1 MQIFSSL
8 VTFAL
13 FLSKLKGKAV
23 FVQLNNYLGKHD
35 LHEPL
40 RSAYKIFHSTE
51 TALLTVTNYII
62 LSLDKGE
69 NVFLVLL
76 DLSAAFDTVNH
87 TLLPARLQKLFGIR
101 GTILQLFNSYLSGR
115 TQFVN
120 IDEVKSK
127 IRDLP
132 VGAPQGSVLG
142 PVLYLLYTAPL
153 AKVIRSYDLD
163 YHPYADD
170 TQFYF
175 AFKSVDVDATKSRV
189 ESCISA
195 ICRWMVLNELK
206 LNHDKTEVMLI
217 QSQYRPSP
225 SFQSLRVGD

>member
-1 MQIFSSL
+1 M
-8 VTFAL
+8 
-13 FLSKLKGKAV
+13 
-23 FVQLNNYLGKHD
+23 
-35 LHEPL
+35 
-40 RSAYKIFHSTE
+40 
-51 TALLTVTNYII
+51 
-62 LSLDKGE
+62 
-69 NVFLVLL
+69 
-76 DLSAAFDTVNH
+76 
-87 TLLPARLQKLFGIR
+87 
-101 GTILQLFNSYLSGR
+101 
-115 TQFVN
+115 
-120 IDEVKSK
+120 KSK

-153 AKVIRSYDLD
+153 AKVIRSYYLD

-175 AFKSVDVDATKSRV
+175 AFKSVDVDATKSMV

-217 QSQYRPSP
+217 HSQYRPSP

>member
-1 MQIFSSL
+1 M
-8 VTFAL
+8 
-13 FLSKLKGKAV
+13 K
-23 FVQLNNYLGKHD
+23 
-35 LHEPL
+35 
-40 RSAYKIFHSTE
+40 ST
-51 TALLTVTNYII
+51 
-62 LSLDKGE
+62 
-69 NVFLVLL
+69 
-76 DLSAAFDTVNH
+76 
-87 TLLPARLQKLFGIR
+87 
-101 GTILQLFNSYLSGR
+101 
-115 TQFVN
+115 
-120 IDEVKSK
+120 

-132 VGAPQGSVLG
+132 VEAPRGSVLG

-217 QSQYRPSP
+217 HSQYLPSP
-225 SFQSLRVGD
+225 SFQSLRVRD